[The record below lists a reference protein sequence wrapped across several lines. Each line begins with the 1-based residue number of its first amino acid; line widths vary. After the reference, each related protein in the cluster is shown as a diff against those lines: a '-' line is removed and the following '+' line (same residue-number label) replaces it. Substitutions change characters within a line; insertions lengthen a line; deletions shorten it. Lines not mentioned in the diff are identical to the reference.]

1 MMKKLILLL
10 LFLVAGSQAQDK
22 ATLPI
27 LPQPQFYEFNSGE
40 LDLINKKI
48 SISGGELLSNSCI
61 TVLDSIKK
69 IICDEYKSNF
79 VGDDSQI
86 NLVFLLSDFSEI
98 PQRLKVPVKYHDNFN
113 SEGYCLTVTP
123 NEIKIIACTNV
134 GLFYGL
140 HSLRQLLR
148 SYAAN
153 QTLPELSIIDYPHFK
168 FRGMMDDISR
178 GPIPNLEYMKL
189 QVRRL
194 AELKYN
200 YLMYYIEHVIKTKS
214 HPEFAPDGALT
225 IEEIKEL
232 SEYADSHHVKLLGSF
247 QSFGHFEDILSHPK
261 YTHLGE
267 RGTILS
273 PALEESYSFLNDIY
287 AEIVPAFDALI
298 FNVNCDETFDLGKGH
313 SKEIVEQLGYAEV
326 YRRHLMRL
334 YNELKKYNTRM
345 MIWGDIVLK
354 YPEILDNLPKDILIG
369 MWDYGADIDVNGMT
383 DPIIE
388 KGFELLIIPG
398 ILNSNRLYP
407 DYEITIANADNVLK
421 TSGKK
426 NVLGSLVTV
435 WDDGGF
441 AFFGNDWYGLAYNA
455 NIAWRFQSI
464 ETDKFNSLYSNTIL
478 NDELGTYTSG
488 QSVFNNL
495 LHLQPTYSLND
506 RVLKIPIIDIEQRL
520 IGVSLEDWDDVNG
533 IASQVN
539 KIINSTSNQNYKV
552 DLDCLN
558 FTNNIYKTLAQEKL
572 IFFDFNAH
580 RVINKKLIFKVINDF
595 KNLEEE
601 LEKIWSYENR
611 NHFLEETKNL
621 LVARRKALEKLSA
634 ESIADYNVI
643 VGNGKFF
650 LEWLIT
656 KPIRIN
662 SEKEFDKN
670 YLSAMGDEGSV
681 QPKVTQEFLVN
692 GEINRWSRFVSP
704 IDAMNIFELIKD
716 GSSAIIYLYATIDS
730 DNEQEIEYS
739 INTDVKHLLYL
750 NGVMYDENNS
760 KLKLMTGKNHLMI
773 KLYSSYP
780 ELLFSINV
788 KGVKVVNNKNRYKII
803 YLK

>member
-1 MMKKLILLL
+1 MKKLIVLLL
-10 LFLVAGSQAQDK
+10 LLIAVSQAQDK
-22 ATLPI
+22 ATLSI
-27 LPQPQFYEFNSGE
+27 LPQPQFYEFNSGQ
-40 LDLINKKI
+40 LDLFNTKI
-48 SISGGELLSNSCI
+48 SISGSELLSNSGV

-69 IICDEYKSNF
+69 IIYEEYKSNF
-79 VGDDSQI
+79 VYDNSQI

-98 PQRLKVPVKYHDNFN
+98 PQREKIPLKYHDNFI
-113 SEGYCLTVTP
+113 SEGYCLTIIP
-123 NEIKIIACTNV
+123 NEIKIIACANT

-140 HSLRQLLR
+140 HSLKQLLR
-148 SYAAN
+148 GYAAN
-153 QTLPELSIIDYPHFK
+153 QTLPELSIMDYPHFK

-200 YLMYYIEHVIKTKS
+200 YLMYYIEHVVKTKS
-214 HPEFAPDGALT
+214 HPEFAPDDALT

-232 SEYADSHHVKLLGSF
+232 SEYADSYHVKLLGSF
-247 QSFGHFEDILSHPK
+247 QSFGHFEDILNHPK

-273 PALEESYSFLNDIY
+273 PALEESYSFLHDIY
-287 AEIVPAFDALI
+287 SEIVPAFNAPI

-313 SKEIVEQLGYAEV
+313 SKEMVEQLGYAEV

-334 YNELKKYNTRM
+334 YDELKKYDTRM

-354 YPEILDNLPKDILIG
+354 YPLILDNLPRDILIG
-369 MWDYGADIDVNGMT
+369 TWDYGTDIDVNGMT

-407 DYEITIANADNVLK
+407 DNEITIANANNVLK
-421 TSGKK
+421 TDDKK

-441 AFFGNDWYGLAYNA
+441 ALFGNDWYGLAYNA

-464 ETDKFNSLYSNTIL
+464 ETNKFNSLYSNTIH
-478 NDELGTYTSG
+478 NDELSTYTSA

-506 RVLKIPIIDIEQRL
+506 RVLKIPTIETDKKL
-520 IGVSLEDWDDVNG
+520 IGVSLEDWDNVKEITSD
-533 IASQVN
+533 VN
-539 KIINSTSNQNYKV
+539 KIILSTSNQNYKS

-558 FTNNIYKTLAQEKL
+558 FTNNIYKALAEEKL
-572 IFFDFNAH
+572 IFSDFNAH
-580 RVINKKLIFKVINDF
+580 RTIDKKLIIELINNF

-601 LEKIWSYENR
+601 LEKIWMYENR
-611 NHFLEETKNL
+611 NHFLDETKNL
-621 LVARRKALEKLSA
+621 LRSRRKALEKLSA
-634 ESIADYNVI
+634 ESIANYNVI
-643 VGNGKFF
+643 AGNGKFF
-650 LEWLIT
+650 LEWMIT

-662 SEKEFDKN
+662 GEKEFDKN
-670 YLSAMGDEGSV
+670 YLSVMGDEGSV
-681 QPKVTQEFLVN
+681 QPKVTQEFLAN
-692 GEINRWSRFVSP
+692 GELNRWSRFVSP
-704 IDAMNIFELIKD
+704 LDAINIFELFKD
-716 GSSAIIYLYATIDS
+716 SSSGVIYLYATIDS
-730 DNEQEIEYS
+730 ENEQEIDYS
-739 INTDVKHLLYL
+739 TNVDVKYLLYL
-750 NGVMYDENNS
+750 NGGRNDENNS
-760 KLKLMTGKNHLMI
+760 KLKLMTGKNHMMI

-780 ELLFSINV
+780 DLLFSFNV
-788 KGVKVVNNKNRYKII
+788 KGVKVVNNKNHYKII
-803 YLK
+803 Y